1 MQYLLGKK
9 MYDKY
14 WKQLFAGTP
23 YELRYNQSR
32 FYVKSTDV
40 NRTIESAESHLY
52 GLLESLP
59 PLTLSK
65 NDAQFSNPPFPG
77 IEAKAGK

>member
-9 MYDKY
+9 MYEKY
-14 WKQLFAGTP
+14 WRQLFEGTP
-23 YELRYNQSR
+23 YETRYNQSK

-52 GLLESLP
+52 GILESLP
-59 PLTLSK
+59 PLTISQNQAK
-65 NDAQFSNPPFPG
+65 FSSPPYRGVEAQ
-77 IEAKAGK
+77 AGK